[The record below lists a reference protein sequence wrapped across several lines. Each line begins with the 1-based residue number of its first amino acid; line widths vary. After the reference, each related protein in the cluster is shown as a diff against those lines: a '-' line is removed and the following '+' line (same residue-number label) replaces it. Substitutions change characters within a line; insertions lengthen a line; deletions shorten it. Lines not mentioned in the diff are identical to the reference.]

1 MILPYTFLKKN
12 VTAATEKRCTEK
24 GEAMRAKMMMMWVN
38 GCDSVRR
45 QAAGSESGP
54 GGKESSFH
62 HWGDRGVKFFLVFP
76 INSLNKYSGKQKN

>member
-1 MILPYTFLKKN
+1 
-12 VTAATEKRCTEK
+12 
-24 GEAMRAKMMMMWVN
+24 MRAKMMMMMWVN